1 MPTLYDIDK
10 EIMSCVDAETGEL
23 IDPQRLKE
31 LQMERERKIEN
42 VALWIKNLKADL
54 VAYKSEKEAFAN
66 RERRTKAKIDSL
78 SNWLTEALDG
88 QKFNTNKVA
97 ISFRKSEFIDITD
110 EKIIPSKYKRI
121 KAEPD
126 KIAIKEAL
134 KNNLQIPGAA
144 LIENR
149 SISIK

>member
-10 EIMSCVDAETGEL
+10 EIISCVDAETGEI

-97 ISFRKSEFIDITD
+97 ISFRKSESVNITD
-110 EKIIPSKYKRI
+110 EKIIPKEYKRI